1 MKTLY
6 FEAAG
11 CYILHNDVESGRI
24 RTAFTNRDGKKVY
37 IELICGCKSLAIKKE
52 DKSGKDMREK
62 WIIKSEYGYMF
73 CDSCHYITDDP
84 KINDCMESRLPCE
97 RNLYIEKVKY
107 TKENILNFVN
117 TYCNADFEEVVVL
130 HNLAGYRVFSDCQ
143 KKGTSA
149 AYRYGDEFPYDAE
162 LTLKRRKK
170 VEEMKKEFCELFHQ
184 QRDNTS
190 YWVDDLGQLNV
201 KINTYQTALDAAGPR
216 ADISLWRYKKMKKRK
231 ITYCY
236 LMERKSDGKKFVT
249 FGNFREAWNKPA
261 SLYDFVTKM
270 YPYPQETPFGL
281 CAHISNG
288 LRCDRELFKVIQQ
301 AAL

>member
-1 MKTLY
+1 MVPY
-6 FEAAG
+6 FIF
-11 CYILHNDVESGRI
+11 CNIPYSISI
-24 RTAFTNRDGKKVY
+24 RTIIQERSVTIPRSEKPYVTTGK
-37 IELICGCKSLAIKKE
+37 
-52 DKSGKDMREK
+52 
-62 WIIKSEYGYMF
+62 YMF

-97 RNLYIEKVKY
+97 RNLYIKKVRY

-201 KINTYQTALDAAGPR
+201 KINTYQTALDAAN
-216 ADISLWRYKKMKKRK
+216 W
-231 ITYCY
+231 
-236 LMERKSDGKKFVT
+236 
-249 FGNFREAWNKPA
+249 
-261 SLYDFVTKM
+261 TKGRHFIV
-270 YPYPQETPFGL
+270 E
-281 CAHISNG
+281 
-288 LRCDRELFKVIQQ
+288 V
-301 AAL
+301 